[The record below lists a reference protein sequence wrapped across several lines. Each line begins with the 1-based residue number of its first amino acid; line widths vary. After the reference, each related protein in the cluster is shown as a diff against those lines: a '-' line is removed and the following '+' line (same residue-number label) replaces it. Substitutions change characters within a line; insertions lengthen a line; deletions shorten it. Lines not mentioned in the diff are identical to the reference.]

1 MAFEPERPPFASGL
15 VGPEGALAVVSE
27 IPVGADKC
35 RFPLHKPDLAWPKP
49 VIDAEVQ
56 GACSDHGNF
65 LLSREPD
72 LLPPRLTERHYPH
85 PYLNAAIGWA
95 RHRIGGHRVDVR
107 FRPLPI
113 AAVDVYVANLSWHES
128 GL

>member
-1 MAFEPERPPFASGL
+1 M
-15 VGPEGALAVVSE
+15 VSE

-35 RFPLHKPDLAWPKP
+35 RFPLHKPDLAGPKA

-56 GACSDHGNF
+56 GACSDHGYF

-95 RHRIGGHRVDVR
+95 RHRIDGHRVDVR